1 MPPVVYSS
9 SSRGTVWLFRKF
21 VCVCVCV
28 CVCLCVCFVCFCT
41 FWRVRERENDC
52 FSVYACVAVLHLA
65 LISEKQER
73 VVEDQFI
80 CALLPE
86 SDS

>member
-1 MPPVVYSS
+1 M
-9 SSRGTVWLFRKF
+9 
-21 VCVCVCV
+21 CVCVCV
-28 CVCLCVCFVCFCT
+28 LYVCVHA

-73 VVEDQFI
+73 VAEDQFI
-80 CALLPE
+80 CALSPE